1 MTSMAEIGEE
11 NDYNITAAPVNAP
24 EKAKTPNRL
33 CLEKFN
39 FDETSNKHMKCV
51 TRNQVNF
58 LV

>member
-1 MTSMAEIGEE
+1 MAEIGEE

-51 TRNQVNF
+51 PRNQVNF